1 MLRACR
7 RALKPGGRI
16 AYYNIFIADDLPADI
31 RRRVGREASNRDVYT
46 RARQRGLLE
55 SAGFA
60 RIEEHD
66 VTGEY
71 LRVQRALYE
80 ANARYERALRKVQG
94 GAVFEERQSNRR
106 RTLLAIEA
114 GYLRRS
120 LLVAERPK
128 RRKGAARP
136 TAG

>member
-16 AYYNIFIADDLPADI
+16 AYYNIFIADDLPVDV
-31 RRRVGREASNRDVYT
+31 RRRVGRQASNRDVYT
-46 RARQRGLLE
+46 RARQRGLLQT
-55 SAGFA
+55 AGFA

-71 LRVQRALYE
+71 RRVQRELFE
-80 ANARYERALRKVQG
+80 ANVRYERALRKVLG
-94 GAVFEERQSNRR
+94 DAVFEERQSNRR

-120 LLVAERPK
+120 LLVAERPAS
-128 RRKGAARP
+128 RKGAARRA
-136 TAG
+136 AG